1 MNCFIVLRSKE
12 NNELRL
18 SVSYSPLEPVR
29 STKIDYGVLNKRSLK
44 SVPLIFQ
51 AKAAPSASICFAD
64 GISKRLSG
72 RIED

>member
-1 MNCFIVLRSKE
+1 MKHELLYHSQKKSKE

-18 SVSYSPLEPVR
+18 SVSYSPTEPVR

-51 AKAAPSASICFAD
+51 A
-64 GISKRLSG
+64 
-72 RIED
+72 